1 MISWSTGAKPIG
13 IEYNQNA
20 NPFVISGSPVV
31 QPGEASSTFTYTIIP
46 IDSSGCEGLPQSGS
60 IIVDAPS
67 PVEPSNLNLNNEI
80 YCEGENVS
88 FTFFLS
94 DNLTAPLPITY
105 TTQDYDISGGTMDLL
120 IFQGLIHQ
128 DLYLTGISI
137 NPSLL

>member
-1 MISWSTGAKPIG
+1 M
-13 IEYNQNA
+13 
-20 NPFVISGSPVV
+20 
-31 QPGEASSTFTYTIIP
+31 
-46 IDSSGCEGLPQSGS
+46 
-60 IIVDAPS
+60 
-67 PVEPSNLNLNNEI
+67 NLNNEI

-105 TTQDYDISGGTMDLL
+105 TTQNYDISGAPDGPAE
-120 IFQGLIHQ
+120 ISGINPQ